1 MTKYIINAPDGKKI
15 KVETDLKMTDKLA
28 NEILADA
35 GYGKGKSAKDNSD
48 NWLIKKLDKGIEIT
62 EGMLGALTAL
72 DRGYTLGLGQKLA
85 GWGRPDVQEA
95 ISEASVK
102 YNKEHPIASAGLT
115 FAGVIKNK
123 PFEAGVNA
131 IKAAPSLLGKTIRSG
146 VVNADLA
153 AVDSLVNDD
162 KNTGRNTAISGGI
175 GAVMPGVGKAVSGA
189 VKLGGEVPGV
199 VGKIVDKL
207 DSKKSE
213 ERIQNFLNKYG
224 EGFGN
229 IESIGIAARPVT
241 ERAQKLLDKIKD
253 MYYNKAWRM
262 TNGLAPADIS
272 NTVATIKDAFPH
284 LSRGTQAKIKEF
296 MIREVLPQI
305 KQTKNGKV
313 VERINTE
320 QLNNVRSKFDRFV
333 AENGLGT
340 SKTEKKIM
348 SNLYNALKEDF
359 LNSVA
364 INGEGQAARKAM
376 EEAMDNFAKMQASRS
391 DYQLLKAFNND
402 KKSASELS
410 NQILNALSP
419 NKNDSKKIE
428 MLGKI
433 DKDGAIK
440 NAAIRYLDDAKKFNK
455 LSPKGKKFIYGDSL
469 DEAEKVFNSS
479 ISKKIEGVI
488 NMLAD
493 KTGGTTATPY
503 LLELA
508 RTLTHKQKSK

>member
-15 KVETDLKMTDKLA
+15 KVETDLKMTDRLA

-35 GYGKGKSAKDNSD
+35 GYGKGKSGKKSN
-48 NWLIKKLDKGIEIT
+48 NWLLDNLDKGIKVT
-62 EGMLGALTAL
+62 EDTLGVLSSL
-72 DRGYTLGLGQKLA
+72 DRGITFGLGQKLA
-85 GWGRPDVQEA
+85 GLGGTDVQEA
-95 ISEASVK
+95 ISEASAK
-102 YNKEHPIASAGLT
+102 YNKEHPILSTALE
-115 FAGVIKNK
+115 FAGTLKNK

-131 IKAAPSLLGKTIRSG
+131 IKEAPNLAKTVLRSG

-153 AVDSLVNDD
+153 AVDNLARAD
-162 KNTGRNTAISGGI
+162 KDIGKDVAISGGI
-175 GAVMPGVGKAVSGA
+175 GTAMPVIGKAVSSA

-262 TNGLAPADIS
+262 TDGLAPADIS

-284 LSRGTQAKIKEF
+284 LSRGTQSKIKEF

-440 NAAIRYLDDAKKFNK
+440 NATIRYLDDAKKFNK

-469 DEAEKVFNSS
+469 DEAEKVFNGS

-493 KTGGTTATPY
+493 KTSGTTVTPY
-503 LLELA
+503 MLDLI
-508 RTLTHKQKSK
+508 RTLINK